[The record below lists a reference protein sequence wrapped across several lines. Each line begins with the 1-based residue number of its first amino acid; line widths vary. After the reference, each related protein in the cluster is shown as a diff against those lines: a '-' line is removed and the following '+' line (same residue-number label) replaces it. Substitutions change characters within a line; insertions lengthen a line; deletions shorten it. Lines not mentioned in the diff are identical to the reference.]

1 MKVKVLRNCRFYDK
15 FYVKGRELV
24 FDDSLLSDNVFQYF
38 TAMKVFEYIEKP
50 APKKESKSEKA
61 QAGEEAKQ
69 AKPAK
74 PAKPKG

>member
-61 QAGEEAKQ
+61 QAGEEAK
-69 AKPAK
+69 PAK
-74 PAKPKG
+74 TAKPKG